1 MRKILLV
8 DDDPNVAEVIEQYF
22 DRSLYDVCTMLR
34 GEKVPET
41 ALRIKP
47 DLILLDLTLPDVN
60 GIDVL
65 KNLKQTGSQAPV
77 VIITGN
83 VSAETAMETMKEGA
97 YEYLPKPFSLDELG
111 KLVDKLLAK
120 DAGASMPSGLPQPG
134 PYDRPKGLVGRSPE
148 MLKIGKII
156 GQAALSSAP
165 ILLCGENGTGKEL
178 VARLIHQNS
187 AKKDNPFL
195 VVNCSYLSPEMLEK
209 ELYGPGEGQS
219 GSAGTAG
226 EPVRSDTGTVFL
238 DGVESMGL
246 EAQARLLRFL
256 RAGHGSSRGE
266 GVGMSEVRVIASCSA
281 DLSEKVSQDTFMQEL
296 FYSLRVISIHIPA
309 LRERRS
315 DIPLLAEHFLRR
327 YCEQNGKTISA
338 ISADAMKLLL
348 GYAWPGNV
356 EELENN
362 IYSAVVMCQNDQI
375 LPEHLPLA
383 YPHSPAV
390 SPDWEKLQGDYS
402 RLFLQSLEPLKSRL
416 FDDLKGEIHNQLMGS
431 LEKALIFMALAECD
445 GNQVKA
451 SGLLGI
457 SRNTLREKMVKFG
470 LLKKEGTSQP
480 TASISRSTASG

>member
-1 MRKILLV
+1 M
-8 DDDPNVAEVIEQYF
+8 AEVIEQYF

-47 DLILLDLTLPDVN
+47 DLILLDLTLPDVD
-60 GIDVL
+60 GIEVL

-83 VSAETAMETMKEGA
+83 VSAEVAMETMKEGA

-120 DAGASMPSGLPQPG
+120 DPGTSKQGDSSAQPE
-134 PYDRPKGLVGRSPE
+134 PYDRPKELVGRSPE

-156 GQAALSSAP
+156 GQAALSGAP
-165 ILLCGENGTGKEL
+165 ILLCGESGTGKEL

-187 AKKDNPFL
+187 ARGDKPFL
-195 VVNCSYLSPEMLEK
+195 VVNCSYPSPEMLEK
-209 ELYGPGEGQS
+209 ELHGSGENRS
-219 GSAGTAG
+219 G
-226 EPVRSDTGTVFL
+226 DTGTVFL

-256 RAGHGSSRGE
+256 RAGHGTPQGE
-266 GVGMSEVRVIASCSA
+266 GVGTGQVRVIASCA
-281 DLSEKVSQDTFMQEL
+281 GDLSERVNQGSFMQEL
-296 FYSLRVISIHIPA
+296 FYSLRVIYVHIPA

-327 YCEQNGKTISA
+327 YCQQNGKTIRA

-362 IYSAVVMCQNDQI
+362 VYSAVVMCQGDQI

-383 YPHSPAV
+383 YPHSPTV
-390 SPDWEKLQGDYS
+390 PQDWEKLQGDYS

-416 FDDLKGEIHNQLMGS
+416 FDDLKGEIHDQLMGS
-431 LEKALIFMALAECD
+431 LEKALIFMALTKCQ

-457 SRNTLREKMVKFG
+457 SRNTLRDKMVKFG
-470 LLKKEGTSQP
+470 LLKKEVSSRPAASASQR
-480 TASISRSTASG
+480 THST

>member
-1 MRKILLV
+1 MRKILVV
-8 DDDPNVAEVIEQYF
+8 DDDPAVAEVIEQYF

-83 VSAETAMETMKEGA
+83 VSAEMAMQTMKEGA

-120 DAGASMPSGLPQPG
+120 DAGAEAQSGGRQPE
-134 PYDRPKGLVGRSPE
+134 PYDRPKELVGRSPE

-156 GQAALSSAP
+156 GQAALSAAP

-187 AKKDNPFL
+187 AKKDRPFL

-209 ELYGPGEGQS
+209 ELHGSGENQS
-219 GSAGTAG
+219 GYA
-226 EPVRSDTGTVFL
+226 GTVFL

-256 RAGHGSSRGE
+256 RAGHSNLRGE
-266 GVGMSEVRVIASCSA
+266 GAGASEVRVIASCSA
-281 DLSEKVSQDTFMQEL
+281 DLSEKVGQDTFMQEL
-296 FYSLRVISIHIPA
+296 FYSLRVISVHIPP

-327 YCEQNGKTISA
+327 YCKQNGKTIGAVSA
-338 ISADAMKLLL
+338 EAMKLLL

-362 IYSAVVMCQNDQI
+362 IYSAVVMCQGDQI

-390 SPDWEKLQGDYS
+390 PADWEKLQGDYS

-416 FDDLKGEIHNQLMGS
+416 FDDLKGEIHDQLTGS
-431 LEKALIFMALAECD
+431 LEKALIFMALRECN

-457 SRNTLREKMVKFG
+457 SRNTLREKMVRFG
-470 LLKKEGTSQP
+470 LLKKEGASRTTS
-480 TASISRSTASG
+480 STPQRIHST